1 METRV
6 AAYAVIVREEEL
18 LLTHWRRGRMH
29 GWTLPGGGLEPGED
43 PRDAAV
49 REIWEETGLRA
60 QLGKLIGV
68 DSRVLVREEIK
79 DGSDPE
85 LHTVRIIY
93 RADVEDAPLRHEVDG
108 SSDEARWVALDRLH
122 ELRTLSLVRV
132 GLEYAGL
139 RVPRPGAPA

>member
-6 AAYAVIVREEEL
+6 AAYAVIVREDEL

-60 QLGKLIGV
+60 RLGQLLGV

-93 RADVEDAPLRHEVDG
+93 RAEVEDAPLQHEVNG
-108 SSDEARWVALDRLH
+108 SSDEARWVPLDRLH

-132 GLEYAGL
+132 GLEHAGL
-139 RVPRPGAPA
+139 RVPRPSTPA